1 MNRQLKF
8 VATVL
13 SILIGNTLY
22 AVGIVF
28 FVLPGGLVTGGTT
41 GIGLF
46 VNRLLG
52 LDLSVFVFGFNVLM
66 FLIGWACL
74 GWKFAATTVLS
85 TFCYPVI
92 LSVLE
97 RFAGSFVISTDRI
110 LCVVFGGICI
120 GLGLGVVIRAGA
132 STGGMDIPPLVLN
145 KLFHLPVSVMLYVF
159 DILILAMQLMTHTW
173 EEVLYG
179 CLMVIIYTV
188 VLDKCL
194 MIGTS
199 KVEIK
204 VISAKYEEIRQA
216 ILQDIDRG
224 VTLLSG
230 KTGYLEQETNL
241 VLSVVSTKEIPRTR
255 RMIHDIDPQ
264 AFLVITRVSEVRGRG
279 FTENKEYK

>member
-8 VATVL
+8 ITTIL
-13 SILIGNTLY
+13 SILIGNALY
-22 AVGIVF
+22 TVGIVF
-28 FVLPGGLVTGGTT
+28 FVLPNGLVTGGTT

-46 VNRLLG
+46 VNRLFG
-52 LDLSVFVFGFNVLM
+52 MDLSLFVFGFNVLM

-85 TFCYPVI
+85 TFFYPII
-92 LSVLE
+92 LNIME
-97 RFAGSFVISTDRI
+97 RLAGPFVISTDRI

-159 DILILAMQLMTHTW
+159 DILILVMQLITHTW
-173 EEVLYG
+173 EDVLYG
-179 CLMVIIYTV
+179 ALMVIVYTV

-204 VISAKYEEIRQA
+204 VISAKHEEIRQA

-230 KTGYLEQETNL
+230 RTGYLERETNL

-264 AFLVITRVSEVRGRG
+264 AFMVITRVSEVRGRG
-279 FTENKEYK
+279 FTENKEYR